1 VAQSK
6 FFFYKTFL
14 FMHNKL
20 RKSKEFKIGAL
31 KYLTHVYL

>member
-1 VAQSK
+1 
-6 FFFYKTFL
+6 
-14 FMHNKL
+14 MHNKL